1 MGVYVND
8 TTNALATTNT
18 SLMETTLAG
27 GVSSLSASN
36 FHA

>member
-27 GVSSLSASN
+27 VSSLSASN